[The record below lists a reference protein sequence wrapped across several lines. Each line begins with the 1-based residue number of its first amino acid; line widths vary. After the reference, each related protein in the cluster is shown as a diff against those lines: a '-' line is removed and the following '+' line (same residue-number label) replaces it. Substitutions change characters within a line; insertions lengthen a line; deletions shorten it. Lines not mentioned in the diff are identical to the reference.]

1 MDFIDGLPPSAGKTT
16 ILVVVDRL
24 SKSAHFLALA
34 HPYTAKMVAE
44 IFITGIVKLHG
55 MPQSIVSDRDPV
67 FISHFWQEFF
77 KLSSTKLKMSSTYH
91 PQTDRQTE
99 VINRCIEQY
108 LRCFTYQQPRK
119 WYSFLPW
126 AEFWYN
132 TTYHASTGMTPF
144 QALYGRPPPTIPQY
158 HEGFC
163 PVHEV
168 DKNLAS
174 RDALLQQL
182 KSNLHAANNRMKQ
195 QADAKSRDVE
205 FQVGDRVF
213 LKLHPYRQQSVFK
226 RAYQKL
232 ASRFYG
238 LYLVEEKI
246 GNVAYKL
253 QLSPSSRIHPVFHVS
268 LLKKTVGDHITTHI
282 DLPPVADDGELLL
295 EPKCVLDT

>member
-1 MDFIDGLPPSAGKTT
+1 MDFIASLPPSAGKTT

-44 IFITGIVKLHG
+44 IFITGIVKLYD

-77 KLSSTKLKMSSTYH
+77 KLSGTKLKMSSAYH
-91 PQTDRQTE
+91 PQTDGQTE
-99 VINRCIEQY
+99 VINCWIEQY

-144 QALYGRPPPTIPQY
+144 QALYGRPPLTIPQY

-182 KSNLHAANNRMKQ
+182 KSNLHAANNRIKQ
-195 QADAKSRDVE
+195 QADAKRRDVE

-213 LKLHPYRQQSVFK
+213 LKLHPYRQ
-226 RAYQKL
+226 
-232 ASRFYG
+232 
-238 LYLVEEKI
+238 
-246 GNVAYKL
+246 
-253 QLSPSSRIHPVFHVS
+253 
-268 LLKKTVGDHITTHI
+268 
-282 DLPPVADDGELLL
+282 
-295 EPKCVLDT
+295 

>member
-1 MDFIDGLPPSAGKTT
+1 
-16 ILVVVDRL
+16 
-24 SKSAHFLALA
+24 
-34 HPYTAKMVAE
+34 
-44 IFITGIVKLHG
+44 
-55 MPQSIVSDRDPV
+55 
-67 FISHFWQEFF
+67 
-77 KLSSTKLKMSSTYH
+77 
-91 PQTDRQTE
+91 
-99 VINRCIEQY
+99 
-108 LRCFTYQQPRK
+108 
-119 WYSFLPW
+119 
-126 AEFWYN
+126 
-132 TTYHASTGMTPF
+132 MTPF

-195 QADAKSRDVE
+195 QANAKSRDVE

-213 LKLHPYRQQSVFK
+213 LKLHPYHQQSVFK

-268 LLKKTVGDHITTHI
+268 LLKKTVGDHITTHT
-282 DLPPVADDGELLL
+282 DLPPAADDGELLL
-295 EPKCVLDT
+295 EPKCVLDTRWVKRGSKFIEESLIQWKQLPRDDATWENTQELRDKFMNFNLEDKVCVTGGSIDEPRSEPRRSARVAVKNPKYFD